1 MKIYDCTIFFDEKM
15 MFDLRL
21 NILNEFVDK
30 FVVVESL
37 YTHSG
42 AKKKQNFDIDNYK
55 NFKDK
60 IIYILI
66 DKEPD
71 SLFAISKKNSDEKNS
86 GYKRM
91 NSLKRIEQQY
101 NAISRGINE
110 VGPDDL
116 LILSDCD
123 EIPNLS
129 NFSKTKI
136 NNNILL
142 FKQKIFYYKF
152 NLLHDGMDWF
162 GSKACKK
169 KNLISFT
176 WLRNV
181 KNKKY
186 PFWRFDTF
194 FSKNRYTNLSIIDN
208 GGWHFTNI
216 KTSKDIIYKLSNFG
230 EHNEFEESDL
240 TEEKLSKLIENGE
253 LYYNHE
259 IDTKDTSKYSA
270 KIKLRKI
277 ENLIL
282 PEYLNRNTSLYKDW
296 FA

>member
-42 AKKKQNFDIDNYK
+42 AKKKQNFNIDNYK

-71 SLFAISKKNSDEKNS
+71 NLLEISKKNSDEKNS

-101 NAISRGINE
+101 NAISRGLNE
-110 VGPDDL
+110 SGPDDL

-152 NLLHDGMDWF
+152 NLLHDRMDWF

-240 TEEKLSKLIENGE
+240 TEEKLSKLIENSE

-277 ENLIL
+277 ENSIL